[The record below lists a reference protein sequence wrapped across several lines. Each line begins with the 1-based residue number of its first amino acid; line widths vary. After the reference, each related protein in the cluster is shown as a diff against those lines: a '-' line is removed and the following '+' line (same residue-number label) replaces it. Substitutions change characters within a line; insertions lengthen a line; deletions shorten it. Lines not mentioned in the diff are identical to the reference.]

1 MINKTKP
8 SKVFLYAFA
17 ILWSA
22 VTLYP
27 LIVTFMS
34 SLKNND
40 EIFGK
45 MFELPKTIV
54 IQNYYDALFGAN
66 MLRAIVNSLLLA
78 SMTTISVV
86 IIGIMA
92 SYILARK
99 KYSFIKPVYI
109 LFLTGVMIPIHTT
122 IIPISKLAN
131 ELKGYDTFWMLIM
144 VYTTFQLPQ
153 AIFLMT
159 GYIKNISPGLDE
171 AATIDGCGMFKILF
185 KILLPLSKPIISTVS
200 IITFVYSY
208 SELVFSVILLSSP
221 DKYPISRSLMYFKG
235 DYSQRM
241 GPVFASIILA
251 VLPLMIIYLFFHEK
265 VQSGMLAGAVK
276 G

>member
-1 MINKTKP
+1 MKKMKM
-8 SKVFLYAFA
+8 SKVLLYAFA
-17 ILWSA
+17 IIWSI

-27 LIVTFMS
+27 LVVTFMS

-45 MFELPKTIV
+45 MFALPKV
-54 IQNYYDALFGAN
+54 LVVKNYYDALFGAN
-66 MLRAIVNSLLLA
+66 MLKAIGNSLFLA
-78 SMTTISVV
+78 TLTTLSVV
-86 IIGIMA
+86 IVGIMA

-99 KYSFIKPVYI
+99 NYKFIKPIYM

-131 ELKGYDTFWMLIM
+131 ELKGYDSYWMLIL

-171 AATIDGCGMFKILF
+171 AATIDGCGMFRILF